1 MFSYPSILTYVLVAL
16 KNCLIETI
24 LLSTHNMVLLRNKKK
39 FWYAL
44 LIKGLVM
51 HLNLA
56 SIYFMCAFRRRKKK
70 PSSLD
75 NESNNGKNGFVK
87 KPPRK
92 TGQKVRISEDTESHA

>member
-1 MFSYPSILTYVLVAL
+1 MFR
-16 KNCLIETI
+16 
-24 LLSTHNMVLLRNKKK
+24 LRNKKK
-39 FWYAL
+39 RFWYSL
-44 LIKGLVM
+44 LTKDLVM
-51 HLNLA
+51 YLKLA
-56 SIYFMCAFRRRKKK
+56 HIYFMCAFRRRKKK